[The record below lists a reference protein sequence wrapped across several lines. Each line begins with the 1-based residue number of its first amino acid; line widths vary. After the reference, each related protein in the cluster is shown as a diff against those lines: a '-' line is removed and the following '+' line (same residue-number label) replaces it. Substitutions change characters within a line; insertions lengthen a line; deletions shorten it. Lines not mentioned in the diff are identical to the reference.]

1 MITLRK
7 EPLITEM
14 EIKTRISQM
23 VLEIAKELKR
33 RELLIV
39 GILRGS
45 FMFTA
50 DLVRQLY
57 INDMHPIIDFVFVTS
72 YEGMESTGDL
82 RVLREPS
89 LDVEGRWVLIID
101 DILDTGRTMKFA
113 REFVLER
120 GAEQVSC
127 CVLLDKPARR
137 IVDVNADYVGFSID
151 DVFVVGYGLDYNGR
165 YRDLPYIGMLEDLP
179 ELGF

>member
-14 EIKTRISQM
+14 EIKTRIGKM
-23 VLEIAKELKR
+23 VLEIAKDLKR
-33 RELLIV
+33 RELLII

-72 YEGMESTGDL
+72 YEGTESTGNL
-82 RVLREPS
+82 SVLREPS

-113 REFVLER
+113 REFVMER
-120 GAEQVSC
+120 GAEQVSS

-137 IVDVNADYVGFSID
+137 IVDINADYVGFNID

-165 YRDLPYIGMLEDLP
+165 YRDLPYIGVVEDLP
-179 ELGF
+179 DLGF